1 MSTTETQVQ
10 TTQIKHWV
18 SGELLYEGPG
28 ALKEVLEA
36 AVSAGADLSGAYLR
50 EADLREADLSEAD
63 LDGAYLRGAYLR
75 EADLREADLSGADLR
90 GADLS
95 EADLRGADLSEAD
108 LDGAYLRGADLRGA
122 YLSDGTVLAP
132 GVIWR
137 EYRTEVLPW
146 LLAAGGRTLE
156 SFRAVGALACHDW
169 DNCLMAHGFGVHSL
183 EGVPA
188 PYRPWAELTIQL
200 FDARLLDGVLEE
212 LIPATPAPQGAE
224 GEV

>member
-36 AVSAGADLSGAYLR
+36 AVSAGADLSGAYLSD
-50 EADLREADLSEAD
+50 ADL
-63 LDGAYLRGAYLR
+63 
-75 EADLREADLSGADLR
+75 
-90 GADLS
+90 
-95 EADLRGADLSEAD
+95 
-108 LDGAYLRGADLRGA
+108 
-122 YLSDGTVLAP
+122 LAP